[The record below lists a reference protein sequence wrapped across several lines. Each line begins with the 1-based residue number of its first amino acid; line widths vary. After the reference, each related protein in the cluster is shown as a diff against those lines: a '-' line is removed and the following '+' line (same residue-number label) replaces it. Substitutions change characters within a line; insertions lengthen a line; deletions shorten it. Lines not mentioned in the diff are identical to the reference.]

1 MRYWLVGSYLV
12 IKITPRVPV
21 DRPLMAIG
29 YKYNSSKV
37 LGFIATE
44 IYGSTEPGY
53 PYSSCFHDIYS
64 NVSVRPIV
72 YLHLLVMYFNAF
84 NEIDNINRIQ
94 QSDLALEKYWLT
106 QGGDFWI
113 ATTLALGMGITYGKL
128 LVCHIILEGNVDK
141 KFKLESKT
149 EGLFITAS
157 MIPFQLIVITQI

>member
-1 MRYWLVGSYLV
+1 
-12 IKITPRVPV
+12 
-21 DRPLMAIG
+21 
-29 YKYNSSKV
+29 
-37 LGFIATE
+37 
-44 IYGSTEPGY
+44 
-53 PYSSCFHDIYS
+53 
-64 NVSVRPIV
+64 
-72 YLHLLVMYFNAF
+72 MYFNTF
-84 NEIDNINRIQ
+84 NEIENINRIQ

-113 ATTLALGMGITYGKL
+113 ATRLVLGMGITYGKL